1 MQFLWKYIDD
11 LIGKGITNDV
21 ILELLLY
28 QSASLALLALPL
40 AVLLSSIMT
49 FGNMGENFES
59 TAAKASGISLLRY
72 MRSLII
78 FSFMVSILA
87 FYFSNN
93 LLPIANLKAQKLLFD
108 VRRLKPALNIKPKF
122 SIEVLRELPCGLIAK
137 QMTKKEQ

>member
-1 MQFLWKYIDD
+1 MTFFVSLFVLVMQFLWKYIDD

-28 QSASLALLALPL
+28 QSASLAPLALPL

-49 FGNMGENFES
+49 FGNMGENFEL

-108 VRRLKPALNIKPKF
+108 VRRLKPA
-122 SIEVLRELPCGLIAK
+122 
-137 QMTKKEQ
+137 